1 MSKGNE
7 ESSHNYSETYLDDGW
22 KKCYVSKG
30 CSQGYGYKVDDE
42 NPICIPLEQV
52 NGVEEPKIVLL
63 TPTID
68 TILDLLPMDF
78 EINIFGFLLPFF

>member
-52 NGVEEPKIVLL
+52 NGVEDNKTKSATFCETQDCPFNPDHRYNIRS
-63 TPTID
+63 TPY
-68 TILDLLPMDF
+68 
-78 EINIFGFLLPFF
+78 GF